1 MLNNLKQA
9 IREKKLYF
17 TVKASNKNLEL
28 LYWLLTNNIITAFSK
43 SSQKKKV
50 FFVIFLNTCNDF
62 NSSIASMAINSKKV
76 SGQQNKIIGTKFISS
91 NFVLNTNTK
100 RGNYNLNQKE
110 KTKSKVIAL
119 FR

>member
-9 IREKKLYF
+9 IREKKLYL
-17 TVKASNKNLEL
+17 TVKASNKNLDL

-50 FFVIFLNTCNDF
+50 FFIIFLNTCNDF
-62 NSSIASMAINSKKV
+62 NSSIASMAINSKKI
-76 SGQQNKIIGTKFISS
+76 SRQQNKIVDTEFISA

-100 RGNYNLNQKE
+100 KGNSNINKKG
-110 KTKSKVIAL
+110 KTKSRVIAL